1 MINPTKWFNDNTDLW
16 SNEGDHI
23 EFYCPLDQV
32 PSEVQQAAEAYRQN
46 QINWYK
52 KMEVINKL
60 GLNGGEIVLNWTD
73 EELKEAQNNK

>member
-1 MINPTKWFNDNTDLW
+1 MINPTKWFIDHEGLW
-16 SNEGDHI
+16 ANKGDHI

-52 KMEVINKL
+52 KMEVFNKL
-60 GLNGGEIVLNWTD
+60 GLNGGEEIIVWD
-73 EELKEAQNNK
+73 EDELETK